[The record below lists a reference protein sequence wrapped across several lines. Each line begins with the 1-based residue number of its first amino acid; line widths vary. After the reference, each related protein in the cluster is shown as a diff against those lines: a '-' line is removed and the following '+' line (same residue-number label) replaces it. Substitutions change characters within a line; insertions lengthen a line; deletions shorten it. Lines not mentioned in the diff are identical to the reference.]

1 MAEPLKAKRPG
12 PLPMHLA
19 IRSARINRKFD
30 QISVQLRAL
39 EEIRHVQATALAAPY
54 AHAAPLGAS
63 PSSRL

>member
-1 MAEPLKAKRPG
+1 MADPRKAKRPG

-30 QISVQLRAL
+30 QIAAQLQEVDEVRRA
-39 EEIRHVQATALAAPY
+39 QATALAAPY
-54 AHAAPLGAS
+54 AHTAPIGAS